1 MKLIEFI
8 NTFNTEEDCSKYF
21 KGIRDAQGVT
31 CKKCGFKEHYWKSD
45 KECYQCKK
53 CGFRTSLK
61 SGTIFES
68 SKLSL
73 RTWFVAIH
81 LITSTKHTISASEL
95 QRQLGMKR
103 YQPVWEMLHKIRTMM
118 GMRDDEYTLSGEV
131 EVDEA
136 FFSTECPSEKKSETK
151 KRGSGSQ
158 YKTKVMVMVESE
170 ETRTDKPKARKARR
184 RADGITKKVG
194 HLKMKVMTDLKSE
207 TADKTIKGRVS
218 QDSTVCSDATMT
230 HRNFGNLFHEFVSR
244 AIKPEEI
251 NKVLP
256 WVHIAISNAK
266 SLLADTYHGMKGE
279 FLQCYLDEFCYK
291 FNRRYVEDIFVN
303 VVRSCAVYE
312 KGFAHRLYGTKPYV
326 KKVVAA

>member
-8 NTFNTEEDCSKYF
+8 NTFNTEEDCNKYF
-21 KGIRDAQGVT
+21 KGIRDEQGVT
-31 CKKCGFKEHYWKSD
+31 CKKCGCREHYWKSD

-53 CGFRTSLK
+53 CGFRMSLK

-73 RTWFVAIH
+73 RTWFIAIH
-81 LITSTKHTISASEL
+81 LITSTKHTVSASEL

-118 GMRDDEYTLSGEV
+118 GMRDDEYTLSGDV

-136 FFSTECPSEKKSETK
+136 FFSTECHAERKSEAK

-170 ETRTDKPKARKARR
+170 ESQPTENGGKKKRT
-184 RADGITKKVG
+184 DGITKKVG
-194 HLKMKVMTDLKSE
+194 RLKMKVMGDLKPE
-207 TADKTIKGRVS
+207 TADKIIKGRVS
-218 QDSTVCSDATMT
+218 QNSIVYSDATKT
-230 HRNFGNLFHEFVSR
+230 HKNFGEIFKKFVSYVIEPK
-244 AIKPEEI
+244 AI

-266 SLLADTYHGMKGE
+266 SLFTDTYHGMKGE
-279 FLQCYLDEFCYK
+279 FLQSYLDEFCYK

-303 VVRSCAVYE
+303 VVRSCALYE
-312 KGFAHRLYGTKPYV
+312 NGFSHRLYGTKPYE
-326 KKVVAA
+326 KKAVAA